1 MLQAISSRDEWDSK
15 HSDKI
20 IRSILALE
28 ASTKVLMLLFKIIVE
43 FLEYWMNGLSSKS
56 ITIRR
61 KHCYTVLKF

>member
-1 MLQAISSRDEWDSK
+1 MQAISSRDACESK

-20 IRSILALE
+20 IRSIFAFE
-28 ASTKVLMLLFKIIVE
+28 ASTKVLMLLLKIIVE
-43 FLEYWMNGLSSKS
+43 FLEYWMNGLLSKS